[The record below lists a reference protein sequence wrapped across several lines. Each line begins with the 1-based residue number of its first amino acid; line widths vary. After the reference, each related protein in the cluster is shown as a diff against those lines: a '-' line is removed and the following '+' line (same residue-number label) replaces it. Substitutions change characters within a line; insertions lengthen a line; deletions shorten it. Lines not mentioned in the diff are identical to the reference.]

1 MVRVYVG
8 VGSNIDPEWNIR
20 EGIKS
25 LRSRFGEL
33 IISPVYESEAVGFSG
48 DNFYNLVIG
57 FNSDEPYEQI
67 ATALHEIEASFG
79 RDRGQGYMSSR
90 TLDLDLLLYGELVV
104 EEGNLQLPRNDILE
118 YAFVLKPLAELA
130 GDQLHPVL
138 KRSYSDLWCAFEQ
151 PGQKLWRVDLDA
163 E

>member
-1 MVRVYVG
+1 MG